1 MNFYPLLACL
11 RHRFHAGGTAGH
23 GVHSPFI
30 YDFLTTVL
38 RNKTPG
44 DIVSHIE
51 SLREEMLSDKRI
63 ISVTDLGAGSLKMTG
78 AERRVAD
85 IAGNAA
91 LSVCQAGLL
100 ARIARSKEQ
109 GARGMG
115 PGAWGMGTGA
125 SHEQDTG
132 EPRRGDIMIDRG
144 APTDLNPEGVTQGM
158 EHGER
163 ALRNDPVN
171 HFSEQTDSAVEST
184 QHGVGSL
191 GRGARGE
198 EQDNEEGIFLELG
211 TSLGISTLAIALAV
225 PGRRVV
231 TVEGCPQL
239 SDIARTN
246 LQRHGATDVRVL
258 NMEFTAALEK
268 LRTEN
273 VKVAFAFIDGN
284 HRGEA
289 LMNYVRLILQMGE
302 EMVIVADDIH
312 LNRDMYRS
320 WKIISESGVAEASL
334 ETNRFGILFR
344 RNSLTPGRYR
354 VWH

>member
-1 MNFYPLLACL
+1 MNFYPVLACL

-51 SLREEMLSDKRI
+51 SLRGEMLSDKRI

-78 AERRVAD
+78 AERRVSD
-85 IAGNAA
+85 IARNAA
-91 LSVCQAGLL
+91 LPANQAGLL
-100 ARIARSKEQ
+100 ARMARSMEQ
-109 GARGMG
+109 GAWGRGH
-115 PGAWGMGTGA
+115 GAR
-125 SHEQDTG
+125 G
-132 EPRRGDIMIDRG
+132 E
-144 APTDLNPEGVTQGM
+144 

-163 ALRNDPVN
+163 ALRNDPVD
-171 HFSEQTDSAVEST
+171 HFSEQADCAEE
-184 QHGVGSL
+184 Q
-191 GRGARGE
+191 GARRAG
-198 EQDNEEGIFLELG
+198 QSKRQGNEEGIFLELG
-211 TSLGISTLAIALAV
+211 TSLGISTLAIALAA

-239 SDIARTN
+239 AEIARTN
-246 LQRHGATDVRVL
+246 LERHGAINVRVM

-268 LRTEN
+268 LKTEN
-273 VKVAFAFIDGN
+273 VKVTFAFIDGN

-289 LMNYVRLILQMGE
+289 LMNYLRLILQMGE
-302 EMVIVADDIH
+302 EIVIVADDIH
-312 LNRDMYRS
+312 LNRDMYSS
-320 WKIISESGVAEASL
+320 WKMISESGEAEASV

-354 VWH
+354 VWY

>member
-1 MNFYPLLACL
+1 LTGEIEGIQIQSPKLSKFGLVSYEHLLKMNFYPLLACL
-11 RHRFHAGGTAGH
+11 RHRFYAGGTAGH

-51 SLREEMLSDKRI
+51 SLRREMLSDKRI
-63 ISVTDLGAGSLKMTG
+63 IRVTDLGAGSLKMTG

-85 IAGNAA
+85 IARNAA
-91 LSVCQAGLL
+91 LPVHQAGLL
-100 ARIARSKEQ
+100 ARMAR
-109 GARGMG
+109 
-115 PGAWGMGTGA
+115 
-125 SHEQDTG
+125 
-132 EPRRGDIMIDRG
+132 
-144 APTDLNPEGVTQGM
+144 GM

-163 ALRNDPVN
+163 ALRNDPVD
-171 HFSEQTDSAVEST
+171 HFSEETDSAVGST
-184 QHGVGSL
+184 EHGL
-191 GRGARGE
+191 RGTEQEARGE
-198 EQDNEEGIFLELG
+198 EQDNKEGIFLELG
-211 TSLGISTLAIALAV
+211 TSLGISTLAIALAA

-239 SDIARTN
+239 SEIAKSN
-246 LQRHGATDVRVL
+246 IERHGAQNVRVM

-268 LRTEN
+268 LKTEN
-273 VKVAFAFIDGN
+273 VKVTFAFIDGN

-289 LMNYVRLILQMGE
+289 LMIYVREILRMGD

-320 WKIISESGVAEASL
+320 WKMISESGVAEASL

>member
-1 MNFYPLLACL
+1 MNFYPVLASL
-11 RHRFHAGGTAGH
+11 RHRFHAGGTVGH

-51 SLREEMLSDKRI
+51 SLRSEMLSDKRI
-63 ISVTDLGAGSLKMTG
+63 IRVTDMGAGSLKMKG

-85 IAGNAA
+85 IVRNAA
-91 LSVCQAGLL
+91 LPVYQAGLL
-100 ARIARSKEQ
+100 ARIA
-109 GARGMG
+109 
-115 PGAWGMGTGA
+115 
-125 SHEQDTG
+125 
-132 EPRRGDIMIDRG
+132 GD
-144 APTDLNPEGVTQGM
+144 
-158 EHGER
+158 R
-163 ALRNDPVN
+163 ALRNCPVGPPAVG
-171 HFSEQTDSAVEST
+171 EETDSAV
-184 QHGVGSL
+184 G
-191 GRGARGE
+191 GR
-198 EQDNEEGIFLELG
+198 EQGIFLELG
-211 TSLGISTLAIALAV
+211 TSLGISTLAIALAAT
-225 PGRRVV
+225 GRRVV

-239 SDIARTN
+239 SEIAKSN
-246 LQRHGATDVRVL
+246 LERHGTHDVRVM
-258 NMEFTAALEK
+258 NMEFTFALEK
-268 LRTEN
+268 LRAED

-289 LMNYVRLILQMGE
+289 LRNYVSQILQMGE
-302 EMVIVADDIH
+302 EMVIMADDIH

-320 WKIISESGVAEASL
+320 WKIIAESGVAEASL

>member
-1 MNFYPLLACL
+1 MNFYPVLACL

-51 SLREEMLSDKRI
+51 SLRGEMLSDKRI

-78 AERRVAD
+78 AERRVSD
-85 IAGNAA
+85 IARNAA
-91 LSVCQAGLL
+91 LPVNQAGLL
-100 ARIARSKEQ
+100 ARIAWSMDR
-109 GARGMG
+109 GAGGMEHG
-115 PGAWGMGTGA
+115 
-125 SHEQDTG
+125 G
-132 EPRRGDIMIDRG
+132 EPRRGDTGQEAWGREHGARSRG
-144 APTDLNPEGVTQGM
+144 ADRKEIARWVRHPAERRQTVQSINSGRWTDEHGAGSMGYGAKTTDL
-158 EHGER
+158 
-163 ALRNDPVN
+163 
-171 HFSEQTDSAVEST
+171 S
-184 QHGVGSL
+184 
-191 GRGARGE
+191 RG
-198 EQDNEEGIFLELG
+198 NEEGIFLELG
-211 TSLGISTLAIALAV
+211 TSLGISTLAIALAT
-225 PGRRVV
+225 PGSRVV

-239 SDIARTN
+239 SEIARTN
-246 LQRHGATDVRVL
+246 LERHGAQNVRVM

-268 LRTEN
+268 LKTEK
-273 VKVAFAFIDGN
+273 VKVTFAFIDGN

-289 LMNYVRLILQMGE
+289 LMNYLKLILQMGD
-302 EMVIVADDIH
+302 EMVIVADDTH

-320 WKIISESGVAEASL
+320 WKMISESGVAEASV

>member
-1 MNFYPLLACL
+1 LTGEIEGIQIQSPKLSKFGLVSNELHLKMNFYPVLACL

-51 SLREEMLSDKRI
+51 SLRREMAGDKRLI
-63 ISVTDLGAGSLKMTG
+63 NVTDLGAGSLKMTG

-85 IAGNAA
+85 IARNAA
-91 LSVCQAGLL
+91 LPSRHAGLL
-100 ARIARSKEQ
+100 ARMAGS
-109 GARGMG
+109 
-115 PGAWGMGTGA
+115 
-125 SHEQDTG
+125 
-132 EPRRGDIMIDRG
+132 
-144 APTDLNPEGVTQGM
+144 M
-158 EHGER
+158 EHGDR
-163 ALRNDPVN
+163 ALRNDPMD
-171 HFSEQTDSAVEST
+171 HFSEETDS
-184 QHGVGSL
+184 
-191 GRGARGE
+191 GE
-198 EQDNEEGIFLELG
+198 EQGKDEGIFLELG
-211 TSLGISTLAIALAV
+211 TSLGISTLAIALAA

-231 TVEGCPQL
+231 TVEGCPGL
-239 SDIARTN
+239 SEIAKNN
-246 LQRHGATDVRVL
+246 LERHGARNATVV

-268 LRTEN
+268 LIKEN
-273 VKVAFAFIDGN
+273 VKVTFAFIDGN

-289 LMNYVRLILQMGE
+289 LLNYIRLIMQMGD

-312 LNRDMYRS
+312 LNSDMYRS
-320 WKIISESGVAEASL
+320 WKMISESGIAGASM

-344 RNSLTPGRYR
+344 RNSLTPGKYK